1 MTPRLSLTLIDYLG
15 MVPDFRSDQGK
26 HYPLLCSPGP
36 CLCCRLVWVPQFERH
51 CPVGTRPWASRGEG
65 FGLQGG

>member
-26 HYPLLCSPGP
+26 RYPLCAVLAHACAAVLC
-36 CLCCRLVWVPQFERH
+36 
-51 CPVGTRPWASRGEG
+51 GEG
-65 FGLQGG
+65 VGIQGR